1 MKNNNIITSDVD
13 IDIDMD
19 ESSEVWS
26 FRNKEESVENNNKK
40 ELSTIERLTQ
50 KVNQTLI
57 NSSKN
62 RNNIISDNDIKY
74 FEEESKNLDFFKKS
88 VEKELEIF
96 ESERKLQIMNKN
108 KDKKNLMN
116 LNMTLS
122 ELNLGKG
129 VFVTKDDIIVN
140 LPSNFLNNTN
150 SDDIGNEYIIS
161 MNEIE
166 RLIPTDD
173 YVAKLICLRKKIDNN
188 KKYIVFL
195 RYISIE

>member
-1 MKNNNIITSDVD
+1 MKSNNIITSDVD

-150 SDDIGNEYIIS
+150 VDDIGNEYIIS

-173 YVAKLICLRKKIDNN
+173 YVAKLHHEYSKDTEN
-188 KKYIVFL
+188 Y
-195 RYISIE
+195 

>member
-1 MKNNNIITSDVD
+1 MKSKNTITSDVD
-13 IDIDMD
+13 IDIDID

-26 FRNKEESVENNNKK
+26 FRNKDESVETNNKK

-57 NSSKN
+57 NSTKN
-62 RNNIISDNDIKY
+62 RNNIISEPNIKY
-74 FEEESKNLDFFKKS
+74 FEEESKNLNFFKKS

-96 ESERKLQIMNKN
+96 ESERKLQLMNKN

-129 VFVTKDDIIVN
+129 VFVTKDDVIVN

-161 MNEIE
+161 MNEID

-173 YVAKLICLRKKIDNN
+173 YVAKLHQEYSKDDEN
-188 KKYIVFL
+188 
-195 RYISIE
+195 

>member
-1 MKNNNIITSDVD
+1 MKSNNIITSDVD

-62 RNNIISDNDIKY
+62 RNNITSDNDIKY

-166 RLIPTDD
+166 RLIPTED
-173 YVAKLICLRKKIDNN
+173 YVAKLIIFK
-188 KKYIVFL
+188 F
-195 RYISIE
+195 

>member
-1 MKNNNIITSDVD
+1 MKSNNIITSDVD

-122 ELNLGKG
+122 ELNQGTS
-129 VFVTKDDIIVN
+129 VFVTRDDLIIN
-140 LPSNFLNNTN
+140 LPSNFLINTN
-150 SDDIGNEYIIS
+150 SDDIGNEFIINLKEVDKYIPS
-161 MNEIE
+161 
-166 RLIPTDD
+166 DD
-173 YVAKLICLRKKIDNN
+173 YISKFHLEYSKDNDN
-188 KKYIVFL
+188 
-195 RYISIE
+195 